1 MGNFF
6 LEIHK
11 YRYLLKRSL
20 ELRVRLTYYTVENQY
35 NKCKMIIYGVVL
47 LQFVTVFILSAKE
60 YHAQRGVLDLAKHD
74 FKKESIDLR
83 GPWAFY
89 WNQLLNPSEI
99 TYKTKPN
106 YFTDLTKV
114 WNKHEQLNIPYRA
127 FGVATYT
134 LDVIIDHKKNPSLA
148 FFLPATYCTFNFW
161 VNNQLFAKNG
171 VVSKNKDEYKPQWLP
186 ILRNYY
192 ATSDTLKLVLQ
203 IANFEH
209 YKGGISQ
216 MIVLGDD
223 EVMKEQRER
232 EIASDL
238 LLTGVL
244 FMGSLFFFGLYFMGQ
259 RDREILY
266 FALFCLFFIY
276 RIIGVDKQYYLHHLF
291 PNLNWYF
298 TIYVEYFAIFFCIFI
313 FTLFLK
319 DLYPDETKD
328 WFIKFVSVSSLF
340 YIGLLVFTPISFFTL
355 ASQLFLIVVLLF
367 IGYSFYVAIRALIN
381 KRVGSKYAFLSFVS
395 LGLAIG
401 LTILSYLKVVDSSPF
416 YFIFGFLGF
425 IFFQNLILSYR
436 FAYSLRKAKEQAE
449 QGGRAKSE
457 FLANM
462 SHEIRT
468 PLNGVIGFVDL
479 LMKTKLDNTQKQY
492 MSTVY
497 QSANSLLDII
507 NDILDFSKIEAGKLE
522 LSIEQYDLYK
532 LGEQV
537 MDIITY
543 QANEKGL
550 EILLNI
556 QPDIPRFIWVD
567 SVRLRQVLV
576 NLLGN
581 AVKFTKTGEIEL
593 KISILNPETES
604 GMKFRLQ
611 VRDTG
616 VGIDAKN
623 QQKIFTAFSQ
633 EDASTT
639 RKFGGTGLGL
649 TISNKLLGLMGSQ
662 LQVESEIG
670 VGSTFFFDVS
680 LKTLEGEAIEWNND
694 LEKVENILIVDDNA
708 NNQVILREMLA
719 LKSISSDQVSSG
731 KEAVNLLRSGN
742 RYDAILLD
750 YKMPELDGID
760 TAKMIR
766 EELNIST
773 DNQPIML
780 LYSSS
785 DDYEITK
792 ACEELGIKQRLVKP
806 IKIQQLYVALHEL
819 INKVEPIQNTF
830 IEDKSTVSSEVHKL
844 ENIKI
849 LIAEDNPI
857 NMLLA
862 RTIFSRLFPNA
873 KVVEAVNGKI
883 AIELFK
889 EHQPDIIFM
898 DVQMPE
904 IGGYEA
910 TKIIRALEKGEK
922 RIPIIALTAETILGE
937 KERCIE
943 AGMDDYITKPVLKA
957 TIEKTVYKWLI
968 QD

>member
-1 MGNFF
+1 MENFF

-11 YRYLLKRSL
+11 YRYLPKRSQNTCS
-20 ELRVRLTYYTVENQY
+20 VMFYWVCEN
-35 NKCKMIIYGVVL
+35 NNAKRKVL
-47 LQFVTVFILSAKE
+47 LFAILFLSLATSFSLPAAE
-60 YHAQRGVLDLAKHD
+60 YHANEGVLDLRKHN
-74 FKKESIDLR
+74 FKNDNADLK

-99 TYKTKPN
+99 TSKKTPN
-106 YFTDLTKV
+106 YYSDLTKV
-114 WNKHEQLNIPYRA
+114 WNKHEQLDIPYKA

-134 LDVIIDHKKNPSLA
+134 LDLIIDHKKNPSLA

-161 VNNQLFAKNG
+161 VNDELFAKNG

-186 ILRNYY
+186 ILRDYN
-192 ATSDTLKLVLQ
+192 ANSDTLKLVLQ

-291 PNLNWYF
+291 PNLNWYL
-298 TIYVEYFAIFFCIFI
+298 TIYIEYFAIFFCIFI

-319 DLYPDETKD
+319 DLYPDETRD
-328 WFIKFVSVSSLF
+328 WFIKFVSISSLF

-367 IGYSFYVAIRALIN
+367 IVYSFYVAIRALMN
-381 KRVGSKYAFLSFVS
+381 KRVGSKYAFLSFLS
-395 LGLAIG
+395 LGIAIG
-401 LTILSYLKVVDSSPF
+401 LTILSYLKVLDASPF

-436 FAYSLRKAKEQAE
+436 FASSLRRAKEQAE

-492 MSTVY
+492 MSTVF

-537 MDIITY
+537 MDIVTY

-556 QPDIPRFIWVD
+556 QSDIPRFIWVD

-581 AVKFTKTGEIEL
+581 AVKFTNAGEIEL
-593 KISILNPETES
+593 KIIMLKTELDKNI
-604 GMKFRLQ
+604 KFRFQ

-616 VGIDAKN
+616 VGIDPNN

-662 LQVESEIG
+662 LQVESEMG
-670 VGSTFFFDVS
+670 EGSTFFFDIT
-680 LKTLEGEAIEWNND
+680 LKTLEGEAVEWNNHLD
-694 LEKVENILIVDDNA
+694 KVENILIVDDNA
-708 NNQVILREMLA
+708 NNRVILKEMLA
-719 LKSISSDQVSSG
+719 LKSIHSEQVSNG
-731 KEAVNLLRSGN
+731 KAAIDLLRSGK

-750 YKMPELDGID
+750 YKMPEMDGIQ
-760 TAKMIR
+760 TARGIR
-766 EELNIST
+766 EDLKLT
-773 DNQPIML
+773 VDVQPIML

-806 IKIQQLYVALHEL
+806 IKIQQLYTALHEL
-819 INKVEPIQNTF
+819 INKIEP
-830 IEDKSTVSSEVHKL
+830 V
-844 ENIKI
+844 ENIYVEEKPLVLKTECKLGGIRI

-862 RTIFSRLFPNA
+862 RTIFSKLFPEA
-873 KVVEAVNGKI
+873 KVVEAENGKI
-883 AIELFK
+883 AVEKFK
-889 EHQPDIIFM
+889 ETNPDIIFM

-904 IGGYEA
+904 IGGYDA
-910 TKIIRALEKGEK
+910 TKIIRALEKEGK
-922 RIPIIALTAETILGE
+922 RIPIIALTAETIVGE
-937 KERCIE
+937 KERCME

-957 TIEKTVYKWLI
+957 TIEKTVIKWLLK
-968 QD
+968 D

>member
-1 MGNFF
+1 MKNFF
-6 LEIHK
+6 LEIQNYQYLQKQNKNMNQRMYYFVFENYNVK
-11 YRYLLKRSL
+11 YSLLAFTTFFLSF
-20 ELRVRLTYYTVENQY
+20 
-35 NKCKMIIYGVVL
+35 ISSPL
-47 LQFVTVFILSAKE
+47 LATE
-60 YHAQRGVLDLAKHD
+60 YHANNGILDLRQHN
-74 FKKESIDLR
+74 FKKDNTELR

-89 WNQLLNPSEI
+89 WNQLLTPQMLA
-99 TYKTKPN
+99 TKPKPS
-106 YFTDLTKV
+106 YYTDLTKV
-114 WNKHEQLNIPYRA
+114 WNKHEQLNMPYKA
-127 FGVATYT
+127 FGVATYS
-134 LDVIIDHKKNPSLA
+134 LNLVIDHKRNPSLA

-161 VNNQLFAKNG
+161 VNGELFAVNG
-171 VVSKNKDEYKPQWLP
+171 VVAKNKEQYKPQWLP

-192 ATSDTLKLVLQ
+192 ATTDTLKLVLQ

-216 MIVLGDD
+216 MIVLGDS
-223 EVMKEQRER
+223 EIMHEQRER

-238 LLTGVL
+238 LLAGVL

-276 RIIGVDKQYYLHHLF
+276 RIVGVDKQYYLHHIL

-298 TIYVEYFAIFFCIFI
+298 SIHVEYFAIFFCIFI

-328 WFIKFVSVSSLF
+328 YFIKFVSFSSIF
-340 YIGLLVFTPISFFTL
+340 YIVILMLTPISFFTL
-355 ASQLFLIVVLLF
+355 ASQLFLFIVLF
-367 IGYSFYVAIRALIN
+367 FIVYSFYVVIRAVIN
-381 KRVGSKYAFLSFVS
+381 KRVGSKYAFLSFLS
-395 LGLAIG
+395 LGIAIG
-401 LTILSYLKVVDSSPF
+401 LTILSYLEVLDASPF

-492 MSTVY
+492 MSTVF

-537 MDIITY
+537 VDIISY
-543 QANEKGL
+543 QANDKKL
-550 EILLNI
+550 EVLLNI
-556 QPDIPRFIWVD
+556 QSDIPRFIWVD
-567 SVRLRQVLV
+567 SIRLRQVLV

-593 KISILNPETES
+593 KIMLLKSDLS
-604 GMKFRLQ
+604 GHAKFRFS

-616 VGIDAKN
+616 VGIDPKN
-623 QQKIFTAFSQ
+623 QKKIFTAFSQ

-649 TISNKLLGLMGSQ
+649 TISNKLLGLMGSK
-662 LQVESEIG
+662 LQVESQMGI
-670 VGSTFFFDVS
+670 GSTFYFDIS
-680 LKTLEGEAIEWNND
+680 LKAVEGDAVEPDASLESIKN
-694 LEKVENILIVDDNA
+694 VLIVDDNA
-708 NNQVILREMLA
+708 NNRIILKEMLA
-719 LKSISSDQVSSG
+719 LKSIPSEQVVSG
-731 KEAVNLLRSGN
+731 QECIDLLSAGN
-742 RYDAILLD
+742 RYDAILID
-750 YKMPELDGID
+750 YKMPEMNGIQ
-760 TAKMIR
+760 AARKIR
-766 EELNIST
+766 EQLRLSPET
-773 DNQPIML
+773 QPIML

-792 ACEELGIKQRLVKP
+792 ACEELGIKQQLVKP
-806 IKIQQLYVALHEL
+806 IKIQQLYNALHEL
-819 INKVEPIQNTF
+819 INSTEPVEAIQ
-830 IEDKSTVSSEVHKL
+830 IEEQPSVKIGNRIN
-844 ENIKI
+844 NITI

-862 RTIFSRLFPNA
+862 RTIFSRLFPEA

-883 AIELFK
+883 AIEKYK
-889 EHQPDIIFM
+889 ECNPDIIFM

-910 TKIIRALEKGEK
+910 TKIIRALEKQE
-922 RIPIIALTAETILGE
+922 RRVPIIALTAETIVGE
-937 KERCIE
+937 KERCME

-957 TIEKTVYKWLI
+957 TIEKTVLKWLLKY
-968 QD
+968 